1 MQEIGFF
8 SSHSNGV
15 FHPFEIV
22 PRKVFI
28 LTWALIAFALGV
40 WSNLDFQQC
49 FCRLIVWLQV
59 LLLPCSTKRRPGR
72 SYLCNAGVR
81 LGNFG
86 SRSVPMATM
95 ARLCQS
101 HHDPPP
107 RDERVCLQD
116 FRSQTRSAGHPLP
129 TFTKW
134 TICAVFDTHKWHQDP
149 DGGICCHQGDWRR
162 YFFGSLYFPALWLK
176 NPGPLNH
183 IASIRAKLDCA
194 LTHSLTEAS
203 QHVLTNHLSRGV
215 FLFWEGAESS
225 KQLSP
230 ELLQHIFPRWSRN
243 HEIWPLK

>member
-1 MQEIGFF
+1 MSGNVFKSQSKLNVPRQRKQQLFAMQEIGFF

-22 PRKVFI
+22 LRKVLI

-49 FCRLIVWLQV
+49 FCRLIVWQQV
-59 LLLPCSTKRRPGR
+59 LLLPCFTKRRPGR
-72 SYLCNAGVR
+72 SYLRNAGVL
-81 LGNFG
+81 LGKFG

-107 RDERVCLQD
+107 PDERVCLQD

-149 DGGICCHQGDWRR
+149 DRG
-162 YFFGSLYFPALWLK
+162 
-176 NPGPLNH
+176 
-183 IASIRAKLDCA
+183 
-194 LTHSLTEAS
+194 
-203 QHVLTNHLSRGV
+203 HL
-215 FLFWEGAESS
+215 
-225 KQLSP
+225 LSP
-230 ELLQHIFPRWSRN
+230 GGLEKIFFFWFTLFSCFMAEESRVYKSHCIN
-243 HEIWPLK
+243 PSQAGLCTDTLPDRSISACAD